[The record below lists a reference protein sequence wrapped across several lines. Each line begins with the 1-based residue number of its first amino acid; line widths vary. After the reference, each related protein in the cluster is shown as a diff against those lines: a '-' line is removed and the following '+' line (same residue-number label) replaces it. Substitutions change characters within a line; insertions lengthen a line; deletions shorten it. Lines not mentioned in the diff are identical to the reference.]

1 MHVYWLMFAKRN
13 TGKIDQKLIKMGED
27 SQDDSWKQDFFKYT
41 LYKFDV
47 GNI

>member
-13 TGKIDQKLIKMGED
+13 TGKIDQKLIKMED